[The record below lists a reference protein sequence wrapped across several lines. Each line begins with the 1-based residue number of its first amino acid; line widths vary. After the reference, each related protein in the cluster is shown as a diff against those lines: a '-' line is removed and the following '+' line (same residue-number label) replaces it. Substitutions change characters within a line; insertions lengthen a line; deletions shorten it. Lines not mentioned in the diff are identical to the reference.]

1 MTTRPLYRYAD
12 IAAGTLKR
20 EIGISIQFQQPE
32 VFMST
37 YTTTQQVKN
46 QLINYILTNPGER
59 MFQPYYGAG
68 IRQGLFEQNQ
78 IDFSGLEETLK
89 TGIEQNVQNI
99 VVKSVNTSSTG
110 DNTINIGITYSING
124 IVDELNV
131 EIATS

>member
-1 MTTRPLYRYAD
+1 MD
-12 IAAGTLKR
+12 M
-20 EIGISIQFQQPE
+20 
-32 VFMST
+32 V
-37 YTTTQQVKN
+37 N
-46 QLINYILTNPGER
+46 
-59 MFQPYYGAG
+59 
-68 IRQGLFEQNQ
+68 LFEKLGIPVGLLLIMAWGFWQSVSWFGNKVVVPLQ
-78 IDFSGLEETLK
+78 ESHVRFLTSLEETLK